1 MKYIYYYQTAQ
12 NEKKEGEIKARN
24 RAEAYAAIRRLG
36 IRPYRVVGDD
46 PPVWRERLGWIVSI
60 SLAALLLLV
69 VGMTVVFVGRK
80 ELTALPRQQLIGD
93 SSSIAVG
100 VSSDW
105 AGALSTALD
114 RFLAAY
120 AQPGWS
126 VTLEE
131 VDGAAQAQMLQELA
145 EMPLKF
151 EKGESQSIR
160 QLKRIILGMR
170 EEMKDF
176 LEKGGTFEDYRT
188 YLDERQA
195 RECSL
200 RDKAFETLNRSPESE
215 RAKVL
220 RNLNIRMKD
229 MGLAELPN
237 F

>member
-24 RAEAYAAIRRLG
+24 RAEAYAAIRRSG

-46 PPVWRERLGWIVSI
+46 PPAWRERLGWIVSM
-60 SLAALLLLV
+60 SLAAILLLV
-69 VGMTVVFVGRK
+69 VGITVVFAGRK
-80 ELTALPRQQLIGD
+80 DLTELPRQQLIGD
-93 SSSIAVG
+93 ASFIAVG

-105 AGALSTALD
+105 SGALPTALD

-120 AQPGWS
+120 AQPGWL
-126 VTLEE
+126 VTLGE
-131 VDGAAQAQMLQELA
+131 VEGSVQEQMLKELA
-145 EMPLKF
+145 TTPLKF
-151 EKGESQSIR
+151 EKGEAQYIH

-170 EEMKDF
+170 KEMQEF
-176 LEKGGTFEDYRT
+176 LEKGGTFEDYRA

-195 RECSL
+195 RECML
-200 RDKAFETLNRSPESE
+200 HDKAFETLNRSPESE

-229 MGLAELPN
+229 MGLAELPS